1 MCNQCDGTGWINCS
15 HCFGDGYLC
24 TYCFGMGKVR
34 CSACT
39 LSEPNLNKKGWLKKA
54 GNVSDT
60 PNLRKPLSE
69 GERFRE
75 TWTKA
80 AQFQFSKKNQG
91 ISPGEKK
98 HVIRCKFC
106 GHQNSLSRQLNPLP
120 LSSMC
125 SHQSRVSKNLAF

>member
-1 MCNQCDGTGWINCS
+1 
-15 HCFGDGYLC
+15 
-24 TYCFGMGKVR
+24 
-34 CSACT
+34 
-39 LSEPNLNKKGWLKKA
+39 LNKKGWLKKA

-80 AQFQFSKKNQG
+80 AQFQFSKNNQG